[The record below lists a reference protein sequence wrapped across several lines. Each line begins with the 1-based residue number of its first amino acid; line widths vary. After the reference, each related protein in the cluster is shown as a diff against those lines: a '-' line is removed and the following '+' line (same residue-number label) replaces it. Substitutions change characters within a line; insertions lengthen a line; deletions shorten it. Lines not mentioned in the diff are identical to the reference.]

1 MNLIETLKSMKD
13 GLKIKLRGK
22 IIDGK
27 PLSYSPETAVK
38 TLNSKGWKK
47 NADGWLVKE
56 TSYD

>member
-13 GLKIKLRGK
+13 GLKIKPREK
-22 IIDGK
+22 HIDVK
-27 PLSYSPETAVK
+27 PLSYNPETTVK

-47 NADGWLVKE
+47 NADGWLEKE

>member
-1 MNLIETLKSMKD
+1 MNKIETLKSIKD
-13 GLKIKLRGK
+13 GLKIKLREK

-27 PLSYSPETAVK
+27 PLSYNPKAAVK

-47 NADGWLVKE
+47 NADGWLEKE